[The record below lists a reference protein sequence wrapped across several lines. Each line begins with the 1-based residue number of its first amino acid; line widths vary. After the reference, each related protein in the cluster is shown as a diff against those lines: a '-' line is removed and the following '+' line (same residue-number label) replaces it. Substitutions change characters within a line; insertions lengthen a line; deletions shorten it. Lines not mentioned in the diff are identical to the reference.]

1 MLYIVA
7 ILLVVV
13 WLMIFLLSEVKKP
26 KNFPRGP
33 FFYPIIG
40 NALILKRA
48 RKECGML
55 VKGIRKI
62 ADEYPDEKDLIA
74 FKVGK
79 DRIVFTLSSKALIDT
94 YTNTDLDGRPTGA
107 FFETRTFNMRRGIVM
122 TDGGIQ
128 DLI

>member
-1 MLYIVA
+1 MLYIA
-7 ILLVVV
+7 LLVVAFA
-13 WLMIFLLSEVKKP
+13 WLFNFLLLEMKKP

-40 NALILKRA
+40 NALSLKKA
-48 RKECGML
+48 RMECGML
-55 VKGIRKI
+55 IKGIRKI
-62 ADEYPDEKDLIA
+62 ADEYPSEKDLVG

-79 DRIVFTLSSKALIDT
+79 DRIVFTLSSKSLIET

-122 TDGGIQ
+122 TDGGNF
-128 DLI
+128 

>member
-1 MLYIVA
+1 MLYIVVA
-7 ILLVVV
+7 VLALA
-13 WLMIFLLSEVKKP
+13 WLCNFLLSEMKKP

-40 NALILKRA
+40 NALTLKRA
-48 RKECGML
+48 RQECGML

-62 ADEYPDEKDLIA
+62 ADKYPNEKDLLA

-79 DRIVFTLSSKALIDT
+79 DRIAFTLSTKAVIDT

-122 TDGGIQ
+122 TDGGNENF
-128 DLI
+128 